1 VKAPSLRRAGL
12 AARRKIA
19 AARRIVVKA
28 GTNVVMRDDGA
39 VALGRLYGLVE
50 SVASLRKEGRDILI
64 VSSGAIGL
72 GAQRLQLAAT
82 PGELSLKQ
90 ACAAVGQTRL
100 MSIYEAGFE
109 KLGFSSAQVLL
120 TEDDLASPVRF
131 RNLQATLGRL
141 FSLGAIPIL
150 NENDTVSTLEL
161 ETPDG
166 GSRRTR
172 IFGDNDRL
180 SALVMSHV
188 KADVLVILSD
198 VDGLFTGNPARDPK
212 ARLIPAVAGVTEEI
226 ARYAGGAG
234 TRGRGGMRTKLDAA
248 RIATDAGGYAVVAN
262 GRTPQV
268 LDRLFDGEEIGT
280 VFLPR
285 ARAR

>member
-1 VKAPSLRRAGL
+1 MKPASLRAAGR

-50 SVASLRKEGRDILI
+50 SVAGLRKEGRDVLI

-72 GAQRLQLAAT
+72 GAQRLGLPAKPAGLA
-82 PGELSLKQ
+82 LKQ
-90 ACAAVGQTRL
+90 ACAAVGQSRL

-120 TEDDLASPVRF
+120 TEDDFTSSVRF
-131 RNLQATLGRL
+131 RNLQATLARL

-150 NENDTVSTLEL
+150 NENDTVSTIEL
-161 ETPDG
+161 ESPDG
-166 GSRRTR
+166 GSRRAR

-198 VDGLFTGNPARDPK
+198 VDGLFTGNPERDRK
-212 ARLIPAVAGVTEEI
+212 ARLIPSVAGPTEDTVQFADGES
-226 ARYAGGAG
+226 A
-234 TRGRGGMRTKLDAA
+234 RGRGGMRTKLDAA
-248 RIATDAGGYAVVAN
+248 RIATEAGGYAVIAN
-262 GRTPQV
+262 GRTPHV
-268 LDRLFDGEEIGT
+268 LDRLFSGEELGT
-280 VFLPR
+280 VFFPR
-285 ARAR
+285 KARR